1 MGTVTSFYNLEVK
14 NKRESVLLIA
24 LTLVILM
31 LLGALIG
38 TAMFGDL
45 VGALPVTIFA
55 GLLGFGTVA
64 GSYYMGDSA
73 VLAATNAKPADPK
86 TQAQLVDVVTE
97 LSLAAGI
104 PTPQIYIIPDT
115 ALNAFATGRDPQ
127 HASLAVTQGLVDKL
141 DREELQGVV
150 GHELSHIRNLDIR
163 YALLVAAL
171 VGAIVLMADIFLHT
185 VRYWRPRGK
194 NGAAAWLGVLVLAIL
209 FAIVAPIFARLL
221 QLAASRQREYLADA
235 SSVELTRNPVG
246 LENALMKVGSDK
258 EVLEVANRAT
268 QHLYFTN
275 PIHRFEKRGR
285 GLFSTHPSI
294 VARVDRIRTLRDAP
308 PLDKATA
315 AKFTE

>member
-1 MGTVTSFYNLEVK
+1 MAPVTSFYSLEAK

-24 LTLVILM
+24 LTLV
-31 LLGALIG
+31 LLLFLGTLIG
-38 TAMFGDL
+38 AAITGDL

-55 GLLGFGTVA
+55 GILGFGSVA
-64 GSYYMGDSA
+64 GSYYVGDSA
-73 VLAATNAKPADPK
+73 VLAATNAKAADPK
-86 TQAQLVDVVTE
+86 KHQQLINVVTE

-104 PTPQIYIIPDT
+104 PTPNIYIIPDT
-115 ALNAFATGRDPQ
+115 AENAFATGRDPQ
-127 HASLAVTQGLVDKL
+127 HASLAVTQGLFDKL
-141 DREELQGVV
+141 DREQLQGVI
-150 GHELSHIRNLDIR
+150 GHELSHIRNFDIR

-171 VGAIVLMADIFLHT
+171 VGAIVLLADIFLHS

-194 NGAAAWLGVLVLAIL
+194 NGAAAWLVVLLLAIF
-209 FAIVAPIFARLL
+209 FAILAPIFARLI

-246 LENALMKVGSDK
+246 LENALMEVGSDR

-275 PIHRFEKRGR
+275 PIHRFEKRSR

-294 VARVDRIRTLRDAP
+294 VDRVNRIRGLRGAA
-308 PLDKATA
+308 PLDEATA
-315 AKFTE
+315 SRFKE